1 VSYRIVLLNVMAEG
15 ALGTAPQDALLD
27 EERARRIAQGLVGD
41 CQSKG
46 YAAMV
51 AVVGESALSLIAD
64 LRQSARRAYGGAPR
78 KPAYA
83 I

>member
-1 VSYRIVLLNVMAEG
+1 
-15 ALGTAPQDALLD
+15 
-27 EERARRIAQGLVGD
+27 
-41 CQSKG
+41 
-46 YAAMV
+46 MV
-51 AVVGESALSLIAD
+51 AIVGESALPRSAD

>member
-1 VSYRIVLLNVMAEG
+1 
-15 ALGTAPQDALLD
+15 LD
-27 EERARRIAQGLVGD
+27 EERARRIAQDLVGY

-46 YAAMV
+46 HAAMV

-64 LRQSARRAYGGAPR
+64 LRQSARRAHGGAPR